1 MKLLA
6 VGLLALILQGTTKPS
21 SPAAAKAE
29 CKPPQYQLV
38 NDFVDYQTGEG
49 AVYLTISYSDT
60 TVAKLACLAEVFE
73 KRLHPKDV
81 LVLIFHSREA
91 ATWFDPTGMS
101 DGPGFRGDLRAQ
113 IELREGSATVRITPI
128 GMMSP
133 YFQPT
138 WRGDAIIGEAVYD
151 TRLPLPLPL
160 TPHCRLEID
169 DRCLLALSTLQYPAD
184 LANAGIAGE
193 VSVYVTADRT
203 GLRTTVVAEK
213 SAIPAALVQA
223 AIENLKTWRL
233 EVSTHAT
240 TFRVTLVYV
249 LDGAFHGLY
258 PDVAFDLPGRVTI
271 RARRP

>member
-1 MKLLA
+1 MKFLSFTKVIGCVAICASLA
-6 VGLLALILQGTTKPS
+6 SADSLQLRNGRHLQGRYIGGTTN
-21 SPAAAKAE
+21 AIGFMTA
-29 CKPPQYQLV
+29 
-38 NDFVDYQTGEG
+38 G
-49 AVYLTISYSDT
+49 AVEYFATS
-60 TVAKLACLAEVFE
+60 
-73 KRLHPKDV
+73 DV